1 MTKLLAII
9 KKLPVLSNLLL
20 YSWQKRH
27 NGKKVKFWYSTH
39 ISYRCGFE
47 GMNMV
52 GPHTDFFG
60 SLGYGSYIGG
70 GGMVS
75 AEVGR
80 FTSIGPNCRYINATH
95 AYKAPFATTC
105 PLFFS
110 KSNGNNPQGKTFA
123 TEQMIE
129 EFKFYDKARELVNK
143 IGNDCWFGS
152 NVTLIGGVEIHD
164 GAVVLA
170 NAVVTK
176 DVPPYAIV
184 GGVPAKV
191 IGYRY
196 DDETIQFLQ
205 KTKWWNNQPE
215 WFEKNWRLL
224 NDIEALKEYF
234 NKK

>member
-1 MTKLLAII
+1 M
-9 KKLPVLSNLLL
+9 PVLSHLLL
-20 YSWQKRH
+20 YLWQKRH
-27 NGKKVKFWYSTH
+27 NGKKVKFCYSTH

-60 SLGYGSYIGG
+60 FLGYGSYIGG
-70 GGMVS
+70 DGMVS

-110 KSNGNNPQGKTFA
+110 KSNGNNPHGKTFA

-143 IGNDCWFGS
+143 IGNDCWLGS

-176 DVPPYAIV
+176 DVLPYAIV
-184 GGVPAKV
+184 GGVPAH
-191 IGYRY
+191 IIRYRFTE
-196 DDETIQFLQ
+196 DQIKILLEE
-205 KTKWWNNQPE
+205 KWWNKPTSWLVE
-215 WFEKNWRLL
+215 KSAMFENVEQYI
-224 NDIEALKEYF
+224 NSIE
-234 NKK
+234 